1 MENSQ
6 IFIENI
12 NKLRKSPVF
21 SMSLGSKELFHS
33 NFWAYLMEQEEC
45 KSLIGFFFKDIN
57 DYSDAKIERE
67 DKNRD
72 LVIYSKGREYVI
84 ENKIK
89 SYPDRSQLERYSEE
103 TNLERGV
110 ITGINEPP
118 FELPVNWRFI
128 SYNEIS
134 SFLRSIDFK
143 DNYLKSVVNDYCDV
157 LDSINLLMKMSLD
170 ETKGRLSY
178 WSENIKRLYDV
189 RLMDVFRKNKADD
202 FVQTCEELRILTEH
216 EIKDL
221 PEWTFYIS
229 RSFHNGKSTISFEL
243 QKGSGDNYK
252 GQIGVQIED
261 NQFRL
266 FLGLKKGPVEDIFKI
281 GLQHRWFDEEFDK
294 KGKREVF
301 GHPTTM
307 SKNPCSYSGR
317 WVYQYFDTW
326 NDKVEPKVDIQSYE
340 EIKKQVSYYIEKAIY
355 IIRSKGD
362 EIFK

>member
-202 FVQTCEELRILTEH
+202 FVQTCEELRILT
-216 EIKDL
+216 
-221 PEWTFYIS
+221 
-229 RSFHNGKSTISFEL
+229 
-243 QKGSGDNYK
+243 
-252 GQIGVQIED
+252 
-261 NQFRL
+261 
-266 FLGLKKGPVEDIFKI
+266 
-281 GLQHRWFDEEFDK
+281 
-294 KGKREVF
+294 
-301 GHPTTM
+301 
-307 SKNPCSYSGR
+307 
-317 WVYQYFDTW
+317 
-326 NDKVEPKVDIQSYE
+326 
-340 EIKKQVSYYIEKAIY
+340 
-355 IIRSKGD
+355 
-362 EIFK
+362 

>member
-1 MENSQ
+1 MENNEL
-6 IFIENI
+6 FVKNIE
-12 NKLRKSPVF
+12 KLKKSPVF

-33 NFWAYLMEQEEC
+33 NLWAYLMEH
-45 KSLIGFFFKDIN
+45 KDYRLLLYSLFPELEP
-57 DYSDAKIERE
+57 SDAAQIERE
-67 DKNRD
+67 YKNRD
-72 LVIYSKGREYVI
+72 IAILYKGKEFVI

-89 SYPDRSQLERYSEE
+89 SYPDLEQLKRYGDDP
-103 TNLERGV
+103 NVALGIV
-110 ITGINEPP
+110 TGINEPP
-118 FELPVNWRFI
+118 FDLPEKWRFV
-128 SYNEIS
+128 SYSTIAAI
-134 SFLRSIDFK
+134 LRNVITDDKYLESIV
-143 DNYLKSVVNDYCDV
+143 SDYCDV

-170 ETKGRLSY
+170 ETQGRLSY

-189 RLMDVFRKNKADD
+189 RLMDVFRKIKADD
-202 FVQTCEELRILTEH
+202 FVKTCEELRILIEH

-221 PEWTFYIS
+221 PEWSFYIS

-294 KGKREVF
+294 KVKREVF

-307 SKNPCSYSGR
+307 SKNPCSYSER

-326 NDKVEPKVDIQSYE
+326 NDKVEPKVDLQSYE
-340 EIKKQVSYYIEKAIY
+340 EIKKLVSYYIEKAIY
-355 IIRSKGD
+355 IIRSKGN